1 MAMVAPAT
9 PQVLAPTPP
18 MGWNSWDAYGL
29 TIDEADYRAN
39 VKVLAGLKQYGWRY
53 AVIDEGWYMRDPF
66 ADKVETRKY
75 VWDANG
81 NLIPAVSRFPSS
93 ANGAGFKPL
102 ADWVHAQGL
111 KFGIHIVRGIPRQVV
126 KENLPIAATK
136 FHAQDAADIPA
147 TCPWDEGNYGVSD
160 TPAGQAYYDG
170 MMKLYASWGLD
181 FIKVDC
187 VSDHPYRPT
196 EIRQISEAI
205 RKTGRPIVLSL
216 SPGPTSLDHAAEVA
230 KYSQMWRIT
239 DDHWDVWAPKHESNG
254 SEFPFGLSQEFDRIA
269 AWQPHVKP
277 GNWPDPD
284 MLPEGSLTPH
294 PGWGVSR
301 QSRYT
306 QEEQRTEFT
315 LWAISRSPLIFG
327 GNLTKLDDFT
337 RSLMTNKE
345 MLEINQR
352 ARESGPARTPKND
365 GEPLPWRAWYARTG
379 APRSAT
385 YIAVFNTSDAPGKW
399 DLSWI
404 DFRLADK
411 PHAAFDLFQQKQLPP
426 GSSLHVEIPPHGT
439 ALFRVE

>member
-196 EIRQISEAI
+196 DSADF
-205 RKTGRPIVLSL
+205 GS
-216 SPGPTSLDHAAEVA
+216 D
-230 KYSQMWRIT
+230 SQ
-239 DDHWDVWAPKHESNG
+239 
-254 SEFPFGLSQEFDRIA
+254 DR
-269 AWQPHVKP
+269 
-277 GNWPDPD
+277 
-284 MLPEGSLTPH
+284 T
-294 PGWGVSR
+294 
-301 QSRYT
+301 
-306 QEEQRTEFT
+306 
-315 LWAISRSPLIFG
+315 
-327 GNLTKLDDFT
+327 
-337 RSLMTNKE
+337 
-345 MLEINQR
+345 
-352 ARESGPARTPKND
+352 
-365 GEPLPWRAWYARTG
+365 
-379 APRSAT
+379 
-385 YIAVFNTSDAPGKW
+385 
-399 DLSWI
+399 
-404 DFRLADK
+404 AD
-411 PHAAFDLFQQKQLPP
+411 
-426 GSSLHVEIPPHGT
+426 
-439 ALFRVE
+439 RVEPVAWSHFA